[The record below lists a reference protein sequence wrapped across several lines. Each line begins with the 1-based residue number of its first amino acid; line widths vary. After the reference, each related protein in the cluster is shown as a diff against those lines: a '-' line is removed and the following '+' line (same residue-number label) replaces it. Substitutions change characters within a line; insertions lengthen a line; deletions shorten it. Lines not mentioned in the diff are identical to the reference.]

1 MLWLGNISLIG
12 LPVSAVWDGDPVNH
26 ICLWHLL
33 ASPCIY
39 EPLLRPVLFCSLA
52 LVQHQPLLPALRF
65 HPAPSSWL
73 REHVWGGK
81 KNLDSKLEPAV
92 DSPSSPY
99 RCLTFDVI
107 LLAKLTLEQS
117 PCLHARI
124 ADIWLGIMCEIWS
137 FVFRLS
143 SCPQNKRVSAQN
155 DAVCPKHLDCFG
167 ETLYF
172 LKLVVSPASP
182 RLYYLTIASLW

>member
-1 MLWLGNISLIG
+1 MGWRPSKSHLSVTPAR
-12 LPVSAVWDGDPVNH
+12 LPVY
-26 ICLWHLL
+26 LWASPPPCPLLL
-33 ASPCIY
+33 AGLGPTST
-39 EPLLRPVLFCSLA
+39 
-52 LVQHQPLLPALRF
+52 
-65 HPAPSSWL
+65 PSSCTWFPPSSFL
-73 REHVWGGK
+73 LNEGARVRGKK

-124 ADIWLGIMCEIWS
+124 ADIWLGIMCKIWS

-143 SCPQNKRVSAQN
+143 ISSCPQNNRVSAEN

-167 ETLYF
+167 ETLYS